1 MTPVYQAPS
10 RRAERAARV
19 GAWGAQS
26 LEGRSR
32 EVGEEEAAVQCGA
45 VRQLEGPGEE
55 RFSILD

>member
-1 MTPVYQAPS
+1 M
-10 RRAERAARV
+10 

-45 VRQLEGPGEE
+45 VGQLEGPGEE
-55 RFSILD
+55 SFSILD